1 MKNKESQNIN
11 FEIFYKLIFLNIY
24 IHICSWSLPTRD
36 KRGLSILALTLKKL
50 PVFKRLTMSAPFKY
64 AISIQKLI
72 SSVQF
77 HSSTDSHQNVQY
89 TIWKAEFS

>member
-24 IHICSWSLPTRD
+24 IHICSWSLPTR
-36 KRGLSILALTLKKL
+36 
-50 PVFKRLTMSAPFKY
+50 PFKY

-72 SSVQF
+72 SSEQF